1 MLSAGRI
8 PRHGVASL
16 GCGDSPIAGPTLTV
30 TSHAPARPGISYQP
44 ALDGLRGLALLAI
57 AVYHS
62 GVGWAPGAFL
72 SVSTFFT
79 LSGFLITSLLIREH
93 EVTGGISLRD
103 FWTRRLRRLM
113 PAALATIALIVLA
126 AIALGDSAQLSRL
139 RGDGIASLTYVAN
152 WHFIV
157 AGDSYA
163 AIFSSPSPFTHF
175 WTLAI
180 EEQFYVLFPLVVAGL
195 LAWGRGSRR
204 VLAGA
209 FAVLA
214 VASIAWSSHLAGSG
228 ARIDRMYF
236 GTDTRLAELLAG
248 GLLALWWLGR
258 PAPRGV
264 ARSRLRGVSSLA
276 LVAVVVLWLV
286 ADREAG
292 YWYRGGL
299 SLYALLTVLV
309 MLGAV
314 QRRGPVRSLLSVRP
328 LVWVGKVSYAGYLV
342 HWPILVWLQQHT
354 GLAAPARLAIGLTA
368 SFIVAGLSQ
377 RFIERPIRTSS
388 WTARTTGVFAGT
400 GVAVV
405 LALVVLV
412 TAVVSTDGPAIDF
425 EAAAARRAEVMEA
438 VGKGAQTNAAA
449 PRVATFGDSTA
460 FMTGTGLA
468 DWGFDHLDQWTPAG
482 GISGIGCGLLTNVT
496 RMTKGESLDD
506 PAECATWKADW
517 VADAEQQHP
526 DVSVLQLGPWEVVDQ
541 QLGRKGPYRTI
552 GKDPELD
559 QAIRTELRNAVD
571 LLLVHSKLVVLLAS
585 PDIDVG
591 RVDGRSPAEAFP
603 ESEPARMELFRTMLR
618 DVAATDDR
626 IVVLDL
632 AGWLADHPDE
642 RSLRP
647 DGVHFT
653 NDTARTVAEW
663 LGPQILSLYRT

>member
-1 MLSAGRI
+1 M
-8 PRHGVASL
+8 
-16 GCGDSPIAGPTLTV
+16 TV
-30 TSHAPARPGISYQP
+30 TSHAPARPGITYQP

-79 LSGFLITSLLIREH
+79 LSGFLITSLLLREQ
-93 EVTGGISLRD
+93 EVTGRISLRD

-152 WHFIV
+152 WHFIL
-157 AGDSYA
+157 AGDSYD

-180 EEQFYVLFPLVVAGL
+180 EEQFYVVFPLVVAAL
-195 LAWGRGSRR
+195 LAWGRGSRK
-204 VLAGA
+204 VLALAFGA
-209 FAVLA
+209 LA
-214 VASIAWSSHLAGSG
+214 LVSIGWSSHLVDSG

-258 PAPRGV
+258 PALTGP
-264 ARSRLRGVSSLA
+264 ARARLRGVSSLA
-276 LVAVVVLWLV
+276 LVGVVVLWLV
-286 ADREAG
+286 ADREAA

-299 SLYALLTVLV
+299 SLYALLTVVV
-309 MLGAV
+309 MLGAI
-314 QRRGPVRSLLSVRP
+314 QQRGPVRSLLSVRP

-354 GLAAPARLAIGLTA
+354 GLTAPTRLAIGLPIA
-368 SFIVAGLSQ
+368 FGVAGLSQ
-377 RFIERPIRTSS
+377 RFVERPIRTSS
-388 WTARTTGVFAGT
+388 WTARTTGVLAGT
-400 GVAVV
+400 GVVSV
-405 LALVVLV
+405 LALGVLV

-425 EAAAARRAEVMEA
+425 EEAADRRAEVQQA
-438 VGKGAQTNAAA
+438 VEDDKRTNEAA
-449 PRVATFGDSTA
+449 PKVATFGDSTA

-482 GISGIGCGLLTNVT
+482 GRSAIGCGLLTDVT

-506 PAECATWKADW
+506 PAECARWKTDW
-517 VADAEQQHP
+517 AEDAEHHDP
-526 DVSVLQLGPWEVVDQ
+526 DVSVVQLGPWEVVDQ

-552 GKDPELD
+552 GEDAELD
-559 QAIRTELRNAVD
+559 EAIRRELRAAVD
-571 LLLVHSKLVVLLAS
+571 LLLERSELVVLLAS

-603 ESEPARMELFRTMLR
+603 ESDPARMEAFRGMLR
-618 DVAATDDR
+618 EVAATDDR

-632 AGWLADHPDE
+632 AGWLATHPDE
-642 RSLRP
+642 RTLRP

-653 NDTARTVAEW
+653 NETARTVAEW
-663 LGPQILSLYRT
+663 LGPQILALARTP